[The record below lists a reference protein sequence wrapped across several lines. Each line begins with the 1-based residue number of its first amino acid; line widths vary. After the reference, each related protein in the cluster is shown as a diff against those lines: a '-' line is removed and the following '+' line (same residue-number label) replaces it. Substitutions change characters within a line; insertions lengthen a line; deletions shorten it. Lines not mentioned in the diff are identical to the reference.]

1 MNKGLHRTIFSKK
14 HGTMVAVAET
24 TSSQGKGRQA
34 GSSAPLA
41 AGVSDGLCFKLK
53 TALKTMVCTLVSAS
67 MILPAHAQITV
78 DKTAP
83 KNQQAVILK
92 TNTGAPLVNI
102 QTPNARGLSHNRY
115 TQFDVDTKGAVL
127 NNDRNGN
134 PFLAKGS
141 AQLILNEVRGAA
153 SKLNGIITVGGQ
165 KADVIIANPNG
176 ITVNGGGFKNVGRGT
191 LTTGTPQIGKD
202 GALTG

>member
-1 MNKGLHRTIFSKK
+1 MNKGLHRTVFSKK
-14 HGTMVAVAET
+14 HNTMVAVAET
-24 TSSQGKGRQA
+24 ANSQGKGKQA
-34 GSSAPLA
+34 GTSAPA
-41 AGVSDGLCFKLK
+41 SPQISDGLYSKLK
-53 TALKTMVCTLVSAS
+53 TTLKTLVCSLVSVS
-67 MILPAHAQITV
+67 MVLPAHAQIIT

-115 TQFDVDTKGAVL
+115 TQFDVDAKGAVL
-127 NNDRNGN
+127 NNDRNNN

-153 SKLNGIITVGGQ
+153 SKLNGIVTVGGQ
-165 KADVIIANPNG
+165 KADVI
-176 ITVNGGGFKNVGRGT
+176 
-191 LTTGTPQIGKD
+191 
-202 GALTG
+202 